1 MANPNGNI
9 QYCFGVLINATLDKL
24 MNGDSDYEE
33 PLYADPIIGKRV
45 LGKLES
51 DSEHYVAEQIWRNQM
66 RYEEDDRYVQMRS
79 LQYGI

>member
-9 QYCFGVLINATLDKL
+9 RYCFGVIVNATFGELL
-24 MNGDSDYEE
+24 RGDMDYEE
-33 PLYADPIIGKRV
+33 SIFADPIIGKRV

-51 DSEHYVAEQIWRNQM
+51 DSEQYIAEQIWRKQM
-66 RYEEDDRYVQMRS
+66 RYEESDRYVQMQS

>member
-24 MNGDSDYEE
+24 MRGDSDYEE

-45 LGKLES
+45 LGNLES
-51 DSEHYVAEQIWRNQM
+51 DSEQYVAEQIWRNQM
-66 RYEEDDRYVQMRS
+66 RYEEGDRCVQMRS